1 MPLNLVAL
9 VIILTH
15 MPIKIIA
22 TKLYPPTVGH
32 LVPRPLLLKRLQEG
46 ICGKVTI
53 LCAPPG
59 FGKSTLLAAWLAA
72 GQTDKVAWYSL
83 DEDDNDVAR
92 FFGYIA
98 ASMRSHEIASFP
110 MLDSLLETVN
120 PNPRELTAA
129 LINDLSEIVDKN
141 IVLVLDDYHQ
151 ITSQP
156 IHDALVYLID
166 HLPPN
171 LHLVFISRVD
181 PPLPLGRYRVRGQL
195 TEIRAED
202 LRFNEDEAAQFLNQ
216 IMGLA
221 LSAEEIRTLGERT
234 EGWVAALQLAAV
246 SLQRSSNPGE
256 VISQFAGSH
265 RYIAEYLTD
274 EVLAQQSES
283 LRYFLMQTSILERF
297 NAPLCNAVLG
307 SDNAEFILMELV
319 RANLFI
325 IPLDSKSYWFRY
337 HHLFADLMR
346 RKLEQ
351 ADQKQVENLHRR
363 AAEWFE
369 KNDFL
374 LDAIRHR
381 LAANQPD
388 RVAELVERAIGETW
402 GRAEQASFVKH
413 IESLPESV
421 LAEHPSLSAFLGW
434 SWIWLGQD
442 SERIL
447 HLLDRAEQN
456 SKEDLPSLG
465 RLNVVRSTI
474 LRISQNN
481 SVESLRLAKLAL
493 AQLSPNDSLW
503 HSFAQ
508 LETAIATHATGKPL
522 AEAEKTYS
530 ETIRLCEQ
538 AGDRVTAWI
547 AACARV
553 QVASESGD
561 LGRAFTLNRQLLDAL
576 WKGSPSLV
584 HGWARI
590 NQATLLYQVNDL
602 EAARREVDL
611 TLELVRQ
618 SGGIPD
624 VSMRLYALLTKL
636 EWVDG
641 KESLARKAAED
652 FIALAKHSG
661 AANAMDWAH
670 AVRAELAYKQ
680 ADWPAFDAWAR
691 AYQPPQQP
699 LFFPYRLATRMY
711 ARHLIR
717 QKDWDKSRHLLDEQ
731 TRLAK
736 EAGHIEFEMELDLA
750 RAILE
755 KEAGRASESM
765 QALQRALTIGAA
777 GGYLRVFI
785 DEGDAVKTLLS
796 QAQKQT
802 KDETLRAYIAKL
814 LLAFNAPAALGPSA
828 LIEPLT
834 GREIEVLRL
843 VADGMSNPEI
853 ASKLFLSV
861 GTVKTHVK
869 HIYGKLAVDDRVK
882 AASRARELGIIN

>member
-9 VIILTH
+9 VIILTN

-32 LVPRPLLLKRLQEG
+32 LVPRPLLLKRLQDG

-53 LCAPPG
+53 ISAPPG

-72 GQTDKVAWYSL
+72 GHTKKVAWYSL
-83 DEDDNDVAR
+83 DEDDNDAAR

-98 ASMRSHEIASFP
+98 ASLYPLEIASVP

-129 LINDLSEIVDKN
+129 LINDLSEFEDKN

-156 IHDALVYLID
+156 IHEALAYLID

-171 LHLVFISRVD
+171 LHLVFIGRAD
-181 PPLPLGRYRVRGQL
+181 PPLPLGRYRGRGQL

-216 IMGLA
+216 IMGLT
-221 LSAEEIRTLGERT
+221 LSAEEIRTLEDRT
-234 EGWVAALQLAAV
+234 EGWVAALQLVAIA
-246 SLQRSSNPGE
+246 LQRSSNPGE
-256 VISQFAGSH
+256 VISTFAGSH
-265 RYIAEYLTD
+265 RYVAEYLTD
-274 EVLAQQSES
+274 EVLSRQSES
-283 LRYFLMQTSILERF
+283 LRNFLMQTSILERF
-297 NAPLCNAVLG
+297 NASLCNDVLG
-307 SDNAEFILMELV
+307 SDNSEFMLIELD

-325 IPLDSKSYWFRY
+325 IPLDSKSHWFRY

-351 ADQKQVENLHRR
+351 ADQEHVRNLHHR

-381 LAANQPD
+381 IAANQPD
-388 RVAELVERAIGETW
+388 RAAALMERAIGETW
-402 GRAEQASFVKH
+402 GRAEQAGLVTR

-447 HLLDRAEQN
+447 PLLYRAEQK
-456 SKEDLPSLG
+456 SKEDMSSLG

-474 LRISQNN
+474 VRISQND
-481 SVESLRLAKLAL
+481 SSESLRLAKLAL
-493 AQLSPNDSLW
+493 TQLTPNDSLW
-503 HSFAQ
+503 RSFAQ
-508 LETAIATHATGKPL
+508 LEIAIATHATGKPL
-522 AEAEKTYS
+522 AEAEKAYT

-561 LGRAFTLNRQLLDAL
+561 LGRAFTLNRQLLDAV
-576 WKGSPSLV
+576 WKGGSSLV
-584 HGWARI
+584 RGWAHV

-602 EAARREVDL
+602 EAARREANL
-611 TLELVRQ
+611 TLELERQ

-624 VSMRLYALLTKL
+624 VGMRLYALLTKL
-636 EWVDG
+636 EWVEG
-641 KESLARKAAED
+641 KESLARKAVED
-652 FIALAKHSG
+652 FIELAKRSG
-661 AANAMDWAH
+661 AANAMDWSH
-670 AVRAELAYKQ
+670 AVGAELVYRLG
-680 ADWPAFDAWAR
+680 DWSAFDAWAR
-691 AYQPPQQP
+691 AYLPPQQP

-711 ARHLIR
+711 AHHLMR
-717 QKDWDKSRHLLDEQ
+717 QKAWDKSRHLLADQ
-731 TRLAK
+731 VRLAK
-736 EAGHIEFEMELDLA
+736 EAGYIEFEMELNLT

-755 KEAGRASESM
+755 KEAGCTSESM
-765 QALQRALTIGAA
+765 QALQRALIIGAA
-777 GGYLRVFI
+777 GGYMRVFI
-785 DEGDAVKTLLS
+785 DEGDAIKTLLS
-796 QAQKQT
+796 QTQKQV
-802 KDETLRAYIAKL
+802 KNEALRAYITKL
-814 LLAFNAPAALGPSA
+814 FAAFDAPAAVDQSA

-834 GREIEVLRL
+834 EREIEVLEL
-843 VADGMSNPEI
+843 VAEGMSNPEI
-853 ASKLFLSV
+853 AKKLFLSV

-869 HIYGKLAVDDRVK
+869 HIYGKLTVDDRVK
-882 AASRARELGIIN
+882 AASRARELGLIN